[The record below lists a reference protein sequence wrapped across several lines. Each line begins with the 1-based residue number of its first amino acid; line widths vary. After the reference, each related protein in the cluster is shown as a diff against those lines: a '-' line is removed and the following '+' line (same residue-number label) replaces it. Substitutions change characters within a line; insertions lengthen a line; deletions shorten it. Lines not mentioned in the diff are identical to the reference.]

1 MKVEIQNCERGQY
14 LLVVA
19 GNRLLIRSRDK
30 RVVEYYYAQAQ
41 AHYTSSSER
50 YVCSIREPEQRIK
63 PTGRSD

>member
-1 MKVEIQNCERGQY
+1 MKVEIQTCERGQY
-14 LLVVA
+14 NLVVA

-63 PTGRSD
+63 PTSRTD